1 MCNSFP
7 HIIPYLTVTDL
18 DKGKHLVLLQMK
30 LHYNQGKIIVD
41 LIRKYN
47 TLTIHLFTRYM
58 HN

>member
-1 MCNSFP
+1 MPLCVIRS
-7 HIIPYLTVTDL
+7 LTVTDL